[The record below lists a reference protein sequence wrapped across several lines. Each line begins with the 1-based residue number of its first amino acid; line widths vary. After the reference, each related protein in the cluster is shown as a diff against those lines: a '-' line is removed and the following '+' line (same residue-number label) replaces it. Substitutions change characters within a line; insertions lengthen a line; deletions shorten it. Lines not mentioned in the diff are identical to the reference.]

1 MLPPTN
7 HTVATL
13 SPLHGRTRLSGHCD
27 QLPASLPHKGPPT
40 GTVTGDCLPLGL
52 ASLGAMPVPVSTHKG
67 RPRGYVPAPSLAAPL
82 CPLLSAKGSPQA
94 QLPAWSRPGTPLAL
108 ICGPGP
114 PPSPACSADSSPPR
128 EDTQHG
134 TSEPRRQYDGAPGA
148 RQGWRASSGRWAV
161 LGSPTPRPVAFPPP
175 HPWTLKSPCPPQI

>member
-27 QLPASLPHKGPPT
+27 ELPASLPHKGPPT
-40 GTVTGDCLPLGL
+40 GTVTGDCPLLGL
-52 ASLGAMPVPVSTHKG
+52 ASGAALLGVMPVPCGHSQRTA
-67 RPRGYVPAPSLAAPL
+67 RGLRSQLQAWQHPSARSCRLRAAPK
-82 CPLLSAKGSPQA
+82 PSSPPGA
-94 QLPAWSRPGTPLAL
+94 RPGTPLAL

-114 PPSPACSADSSPPR
+114 LPSPARGADFSAPR
-128 EDTQHG
+128 EDIQHR
-134 TSEPRRQYDGAPGA
+134 TSEPSRRSCDAPGA

-161 LGSPTPRPVAFPPP
+161 LRSPTPRPVAFPPP
-175 HPWTLKSPCPPQI
+175 HPWPL